1 MKGEITMRFNSPST
15 RLMKKIS
22 ADINEAAP
30 LAVKGLKKMIYD
42 ISGKEFWKENRPRK
56 IFLAIITFAVL
67 IFLMTITL
75 PAFAGSVGG
84 FGGAT
89 EATQIANNAELGG
102 IYGQTAQQVSNGI
115 QQINNQMQM
124 IMNQVQQ
131 YTEMIKQGMSMQS
144 FLTNDIFSQVQDLFS
159 SSVAGSGLFS
169 AYGNSESWINTMGK
183 RGEYLSSTQLA
194 EKQNEEKQDTNK
206 ALASR
211 IDNIIRQQSEQAAKI
226 AQLQNMNRGAVGQ
239 MQAAQVGNDTMAV
252 IAQELVKLRSDMAT
266 YQLSEVQK
274 EQEKLEAREREL
286 LLLKKTDDYEQ
297 SLIGNW

>member
-1 MKGEITMRFNSPST
+1 MRFNSPST
-15 RLMKKIS
+15 RLMEKIS
-22 ADINEAAP
+22 SDINEAAP

-56 IFLAIITFAVL
+56 IFLAIITFAVM
-67 IFLMTITL
+67 IFLLTITL

-89 EATQIANNAELGG
+89 EATQIANNAELAG

-131 YTEMIKQGMSMQS
+131 YTEMIKQGMTMQS

-211 IDNIIRQQSEQAAKI
+211 IDNTIRQQSEQAAKI

-274 EQEKLEAREREL
+274 EQEELEAREREL
-286 LLLKKTDDYEQ
+286 KILKKQEEHGKKY
-297 SLIGNW
+297 LGNW

>member
-1 MKGEITMRFNSPST
+1 MRFNSPST
-15 RLMKKIS
+15 RLMEKIS

-56 IFLAIITFAVL
+56 ILLAIITFAVM
-67 IFLMTITL
+67 IFLLTITL

-131 YTEMIKQGMSMQS
+131 YTEMIKQGMTMQT

-159 SSVAGSGLFS
+159 SSVAGSGIFS
-169 AYGNSESWINTMGK
+169 AYGNSESWINTMGN
-183 RGEYLSSTQLA
+183 RSEYLSSTQLA
-194 EKQNEEKQDTNK
+194 EKQNEEKQETNE
-206 ALASR
+206 ALAKR
-211 IDNIIRQQSEQAAKI
+211 IDALLRQQSEQAAKI

-274 EQEKLEAREREL
+274 EQERFEARKHGLNLIKEQKNSLEL
-286 LLLKKTDDYEQ
+286 MY
-297 SLIGNW
+297 GNW

>member
-1 MKGEITMRFNSPST
+1 
-15 RLMKKIS
+15 MKKIS